1 MYTVVTAMAT
11 ALVCPAYMISL
22 DIPVKTTSNK
32 YQSNLLSKLDK
43 CLSTLHWTSATIDRP
58 TSSIHVRWLAAEKRP
73 RREPV
78 WSERVGNVWGTRP
91 LSSTKAQYEG
101 RRSHRALG
109 SWQCSSA
116 CSSVLFPL
124 LTSQELTESEIWA
137 VLLKLRF
144 ISFIMKNT
152 VLLRPWKPGALY
164 NKSSH
169 SQ

>member
-43 CLSTLHWTSATIDRP
+43 YLSTLHWTSATIDRP

-78 WSERVGNVWGTRP
+78 WSERVGSVWGTRP

-109 SWQCSSA
+109 SWQRSSA

-124 LTSQELTESEIWA
+124 LTSQELTVRNLSSTVKAEIYQ
-137 VLLKLRF
+137 LHHEEHC
-144 ISFIMKNT
+144 SPETMKAWGP
-152 VLLRPWKPGALY
+152 L
-164 NKSSH
+164 
-169 SQ
+169 Q